1 MSATPR
7 TDDAARL
14 DLPKTM
20 TPELKEKAILE
31 SLWKVLKEHEVT
43 YDGAIRIAVRLII
56 SCALGSDSAQAF
68 DYAKRLLSSI
78 ARAEA
83 DKPNASDHPQNGAKP
98 Q

>member
-1 MSATPR
+1 MR
-7 TDDAARL
+7 FVRL

-56 SCALGSDSAQAF
+56 SCARGSDSAQEAF
-68 DYAKRLLSSI
+68 DYAKRLLTRSI
-78 ARAEA
+78 AREEA
-83 DKPNASDHPQNGAKP
+83 DKPNDQI
-98 Q
+98 QL